1 MINRHY
7 PKDSMNQKP
16 LFACFSFLLLLLFS
30 GTLQAQSSS
39 SSARNLD
46 AVVAEIGEEDVTLGD
61 LISYYERNNLDESY
75 SDEDIKDFLP
85 FYVDYKLKLAYG
97 RDQGLYSDPQILEEF
112 ENYSKQAAFSFW
124 LENEIKKELADEFLE
139 RSNYELKSSHV
150 LIQLDPNSSPERT
163 EEARQQIEEA
173 LDKFQNGEMTM
184 EELNQEYSSQVQ
196 GRRAGGE
203 LPWISAGVTVKPFED
218 ALYSLE
224 PGEISD
230 PVQTQFGYHIIYLEE
245 KRERTPHR
253 KVSHIFFRGSRN
265 DQSPEEL
272 ANSAINALEEGR
284 SWDEVVQEFSQDGS
298 SVNSGGDIGWI
309 GYGSQYSPEFIDA
322 VLTTDPIASF
332 SQPRETNYGFHILR
346 IDSVRTYSSDEQ
358 RRAELMQQLE
368 ELPRY
373 NATRQQVLQRLAED
387 GDLTEISETEHSIR
401 EFFSQADTSAIQELD
416 LPASLRENTL
426 VEFNDRAY
434 TASDFKSWL
443 DETHSDRKA
452 TDFSDLWLGMYTEY
466 ILDSQV
472 IPMTQQH
479 FPEFER
485 ETEGFLNGLVVFQV
499 SDDNIW
505 NIETADSS
513 ALKQYY
519 ERNMDQYQF
528 GERFDYTLLA
538 SRDDSVLTEALQLA
552 LRETTVDSIA
562 ARFENLI
569 ITRDSVATPAD
580 EILEAI
586 NNTDE
591 GGASETFTYRNRD
604 ANIIYHQLLEPRT
617 MTFEEAFHRVGSDY
631 QPIREENFMNDLRS
645 QYRVRTYPERI
656 R

>member
-7 PKDSMNQKP
+7 PKESMNRKP
-16 LFACFSFLLLLLFS
+16 LFACFSILFLVLFS

-61 LISYYERNNLDESY
+61 LINYYERNNLNDSY
-75 SDEDIKDFLP
+75 SDEDLKEFLP
-85 FYVDYKLKLAYG
+85 FYVDYKLKLVYG

-150 LIQLDPNSSPERT
+150 LIQLDPNSSPERR

-173 LDKFQNGEMTM
+173 LEKFENGEMSM
-184 EELNQEYSSQVQ
+184 EELNQEYSSRVQ
-196 GRRAGGE
+196 RRPAGGE
-203 LPWISAGVTVKPFED
+203 LPWISAGITVKPFED

-230 PVQTQFGYHIIYLEE
+230 PVLTQFGYHIIYLEE

-272 ANSAINALEEGR
+272 ANSAIDALEEGR
-284 SWDEVVQEFSQDGS
+284 TWDEVVQEFSQDGS

-309 GYGSQYSPEFIDA
+309 GFGSQFSPDFINA

-332 SQPRETNYGFHILR
+332 SQPLESNYGFHILR

-358 RRAELMQQLE
+358 RRTELLQQLE

-373 NATRQQVLQRLAED
+373 NATRQQVLQRLSDE
-387 GDLTEISETEHSIR
+387 GDLTEIGETEQSIQ
-401 EFFSQADTSAIQELD
+401 EFFSQADTTVIHELD
-416 LPASLRENTL
+416 LPGSLMEKVL
-426 VEFNDRAY
+426 VEFNKQTY
-434 TASDFKSWL
+434 TTSDFKSWL

-452 TDFSDLWLGMYTEY
+452 TDFSNLWLEMYTEY

-472 IPMTQQH
+472 IPMTQEY

-513 ALKQYY
+513 ALQQYY
-519 ERNMDQYQF
+519 ESNMDQYRF
-528 GERFDYTLLA
+528 GERYDYTLVA
-538 SRDDSVLTEALQLA
+538 SRDDSVLTEALQSA
-552 LRETTVDSIA
+552 LRGTAVDSIA
-562 ARFENLI
+562 ASFENII

-586 NNTDE
+586 NNTDQ
-591 GGASETFTYRNRD
+591 GAASETFTYRNRD
-604 ANIIYHQLLEPRT
+604 ANIIYHQMLEPRT
-617 MTFEEAFHRVGSDY
+617 MTFDEAFHRVGSDY
-631 QPIREENFMNDLRS
+631 QPVREENFMNNLRS